1 MFQWF
6 PFSFI
11 TFNVFLFVDKPG
23 PPQPPFDI
31 SEIDADAC
39 TLAWHIPLED
49 GGSNITNY
57 VVEKCDVSR
66 GDWVTALAS
75 VTKTSCRIGK
85 LIPGEE
91 YMFRVRAE
99 NRFGISEPLNSD
111 KMIAKFPFGMS
122 DFHSNISLF
131 FFFPFLIRKHVRFI
145 SILVFLSRCTQ

>member
-1 MFQWF
+1 M
-6 PFSFI
+6 PFYFI
-11 TFNVFLFVDKPG
+11 PFFSICFFHTDKPG

-39 TLAWHIPLED
+39 TLSWHIPLED

-57 VVEKCDVSR
+57 VVEKCDVNR
-66 GDWVTALAS
+66 GDWVTALSS

-99 NRFGISEPLNSD
+99 NRFGISEPLASG
-111 KMIAKFPFGMS
+111 KMIARYPFGMPIFDS
-122 DFHSNISLF
+122 RIPLF
-131 FFFPFLIRKHVRFI
+131 K
-145 SILVFLSRCTQ
+145 LSSKKTHN

>member
-1 MFQWF
+1 
-6 PFSFI
+6 
-11 TFNVFLFVDKPG
+11 VFLFVDKPG

-39 TLAWHIPLED
+39 TLSWHIPLED

-111 KMIAKFPFGMS
+111 KMIARFPFGMS
-122 DFHSNISLF
+122 DFHSNISLSF
-131 FFFPFLIRKHVRFI
+131 FFFPLLIRKHVVDTHLCI
-145 SILVFLSRCTQ
+145 SV